1 MVHVMVQNIIQEN
14 LEFQVKQLQLELDN
28 LKSEKADLEI
38 LLEMIINHADEMEFL
53 LQESNHKLQEEI
65 LERQRAEASL
75 QATQVELRSLLEQLK
90 KEKLDLEL
98 ILDVAIK
105 HGDIVGNFLLNQ
117 SIKDPLTGLYNRGFL
132 EKSLL
137 SNLHQSRMRQQN
149 LSIIMIDIDHFRN
162 FNNTFGH
169 LAGDIVLLEI
179 SNFLLRNLRKSDIP
193 CRYGGEELTIIL
205 PDTSLEYAKYV
216 AEHLREGVRL
226 LELKYGDQ
234 DLGKIT
240 ISLGV
245 SNFPI
250 HGNKVDDLIKAADEA
265 LYLAKDRG
273 RDKVVIADD
282 VIICY

>member
-1 MVHVMVQNIIQEN
+1 MVHVMIQKVIQEN
-14 LEFQVKQLQLELDN
+14 LELQVKQLQVELDN

-65 LERQRAEASL
+65 LERRRAEASL
-75 QATQVELRSLLEQLK
+75 QATQVELKSLLEQLRK
-90 KEKLDLEL
+90 DKIDLEL

-132 EKSLL
+132 EKSLQ

-193 CRYGGEELTIIL
+193 CRYGGEELTVIL

-226 LELKYGDQ
+226 LELKYGDK

-245 SNFPI
+245 SNFPL
-250 HGNKVDDLIKAADEA
+250 HGNKVDDLIKAADDA

>member
-1 MVHVMVQNIIQEN
+1 MVQNIIQEN

-132 EKSLL
+132 EKSLQ